1 MSGLKCAE
9 WVPAHAAPILQ
20 KEFAYWQDALDHWPS
35 TWALP
40 LRVGPPTRDTIADLM
55 RAEERYRAEMQFW
68 QRLANDPAME
78 KVYEDLDTVG
88 FDKHRLADF
97 LDAAWGACLG
107 SLSEIRKGRARTR
120 KLMPEIGEKALEL
133 KALIEQLD
141 GSVPVPS
148 ELLSVVSL
156 LRSAEEQP
164 PWPCRQY
171 MVGEKLSDSPSE
183 LSDGPTEVDDPTDP
197 LPERTELDPELLL
210 VDGNRAQGWM
220 QAEALDP
227 TIWKG
232 APTVVDLL
240 QALGSAAQDWDEQT
254 GSHDPVEAALS
265 GDKSNERTEY
275 LRALVAMLEERGIL
289 VRTHVKPEMRRAI
302 VGVARVVLEY
312 TNDSDP
318 TLFEDAM
325 TRALNRL
332 LGSD

>member
-1 MSGLKCAE
+1 MSGFKCAK
-9 WVPAHAAPILQ
+9 WVPDDTAEILG
-20 KEFAYWQDALDHWPS
+20 KEFVYWRNL
-35 TWALP
+35 WAWP
-40 LRVGPPTRDTIADLM
+40 LRVGPPTQDTMADLLSP
-55 RAEERYRAEMQFW
+55 ENKHLKEMQFW

-183 LSDGPTEVDDPTDP
+183 LSDGPIEVDIEIVADDSSDP
-197 LPERTELDPELLL
+197 PERAERDPELLL